1 MFNCFIV
8 SWDYPLISD
17 AKVQRISVMT
27 KFFSVFN
34 ITLTLLAVDI
44 DEILSTVPLNRTFY
58 MSVLHI
64 LSVGK

>member
-1 MFNCFIV
+1 MFNCFIL

-34 ITLTLLAVDI
+34 ITLTLLAVNVN
-44 DEILSTVPLNRTFY
+44 EILSTVPLNRTFY
-58 MSVLHI
+58 MSVLHVF
-64 LSVGK
+64 LVGK